1 MRVVI
6 AGGSGLIGRALCAE
20 LLHTGHQPVVLSR
33 HPRRRG
39 LPAGAREAAWRPDT
53 LEGWVTELDGA
64 DAVVNLAGASVGRW
78 PWTAGRKR
86 LLRESR
92 LVPTRTIVSAIG
104 SIPPGRRPRIL
115 VNASGSDLYEG
126 IDAEPA
132 TEATPPADTVLARL
146 CVDWEAEARAAEA
159 LGVRVVLSRTAIVLS
174 PEAPALRLIALPF
187 RLFVGGP
194 VGGGRQWYSWVSLD
208 DAARLLAWAIERED
222 VAGPLNVAAPDPRPQ
237 AEFARALG
245 AALHRPSWLPT
256 PAWPIRLVLGD
267 QATLALGS
275 RRVWPAR
282 AEVMGYR
289 FVRPHLE
296 DALAQLRS

>member
-132 TEATPPADTVLARL
+132 TEATPPADTFLARL